1 MKIKKKYNKDI
12 VNLVK
17 ERLKQG
23 KREYGGEINVHDGRD
38 WNQEALEEILD
49 CCVYVAAK
57 VLQIKEKTD
66 NKINNSGDE
75 VEYKY

>member
-1 MKIKKKYNKDI
+1 MKVKKKYNKEI
-12 VNLVK
+12 VKLVE
-17 ERLKQG
+17 ERLIQG

-57 VLQIKEKTD
+57 VLEIKEKAD
-66 NKINNSGDE
+66 SKINNSGDE

>member
-23 KREYGGEINVHDGRD
+23 KREYGGEIDIHDGRD

-57 VLQIKEKTD
+57 VLEIKEKAGS
-66 NKINNSGDE
+66 KINNSGDE

>member
-1 MKIKKKYNKDI
+1 MKKKYNKDI

-23 KREYGGEINVHDGRD
+23 KREYGGEIDIHDGRD

-57 VLQIKEKTD
+57 GLEIKEKTD
-66 NKINNSGDE
+66 SKINNSGD
-75 VEYKY
+75 

>member
-23 KREYGGEINVHDGRD
+23 KREYGGEIDIHDGRD

-57 VLQIKEKTD
+57 VLEIKEKTD
-66 NKINNSGDE
+66 SKINNSGDE

>member
-1 MKIKKKYNKDI
+1 MSIKKKYNKDI

-23 KREYGGEINVHDGRD
+23 KREYGGEIDIHDGRD

-57 VLQIKEKTD
+57 VLEIKEKTD
-66 NKINNSGDE
+66 SKINNSGDE

>member
-23 KREYGGEINVHDGRD
+23 KREYGGEKREGR
-38 WNQEALEEILD
+38 
-49 CCVYVAAK
+49 
-57 VLQIKEKTD
+57 
-66 NKINNSGDE
+66 
-75 VEYKY
+75 

>member
-1 MKIKKKYNKDI
+1 MKKKYNKDI

-23 KREYGGEINVHDGRD
+23 KREYGGEIDIHDGRD

-57 VLQIKEKTD
+57 VLEIKEKTD
-66 NKINNSGDE
+66 SKINNSGDE

>member
-23 KREYGGEINVHDGRD
+23 KREYGGEIDIHDGRD

-49 CCVYVAAK
+49 CCVYLAAK
-57 VLQIKEKTD
+57 VLEIKEKTD
-66 NKINNSGDE
+66 SKINNSGDE

>member
-1 MKIKKKYNKDI
+1 MKKKYNKDI

-23 KREYGGEINVHDGRD
+23 KREYGGEIDIHDGRD

-57 VLQIKEKTD
+57 LLEIKEKTD
-66 NKINNSGDE
+66 SKINNSGDE